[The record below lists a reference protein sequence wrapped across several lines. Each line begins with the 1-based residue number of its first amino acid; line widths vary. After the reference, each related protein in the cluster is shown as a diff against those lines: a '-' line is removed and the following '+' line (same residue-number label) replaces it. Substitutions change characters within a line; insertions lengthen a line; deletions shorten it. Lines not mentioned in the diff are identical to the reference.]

1 MKESNGRIFIF
12 YITAFLLFIFL
23 KEYYY
28 SNLENK
34 TRKISPESTTIV
46 IFVYFLPFPPNLFM

>member
-1 MKESNGRIFIF
+1 MGEYLFIF